1 MFTPSFSQS
10 FGRPGAMAHAY
21 RRVGVESIVDGAS
34 PHRLV
39 ELLFDGCM
47 ESLAQARGY
56 LRSGQIEAKGRAL
69 SRATRIVEEGL
80 KASLNLQEGGRLA
93 QDLNALYGYVALR
106 LTLANVRNDE
116 TVLDECVRL
125 LDPLRDAWKTI
136 GSQAHSSLN

>member
-1 MFTPSFSQS
+1 MFTPSFSSS
-10 FGRPGAMAHAY
+10 FGQAGAMAHAY
-21 RRVGVESIVDGAS
+21 RRIGVSSIVDGAS

-56 LRSGQIEAKGRAL
+56 MRTGQVESKGKAI

-80 KASLNLQEGGRLA
+80 KASLNLRDGGRLA
-93 QDLNALYGYVALR
+93 QDLNALYAYVALR

-116 TVLDECVRL
+116 AVIDECARL
-125 LDPLRDAWKTI
+125 LEPLRDAWKAI
-136 GSQAHSSLN
+136 GPQVNSPLN